1 MTNFRLIICCIA
13 SSLLLNACNK
23 ILEPVSFFGGKQGVE
38 AQSVQEDFEINIKSL
53 TFESARDANKAPYPR
68 RLMQTGAG
76 SEANVLN
83 EADLMTSNMPPSSE
97 SNNYLL
103 DIGDQLLYTQLNE
116 FMNSPAQFPTQPT
129 EVDYTLGIGDQLLYT
144 QLDEFVTSATQ
155 FPAQPIEAD
164 YLLGVGDELT
174 LIQLNEVA
182 GGLGNIISNIP
193 QTGNDEN
200 NQNAAKPQSSEN
212 VLKTSGLVG
221 TNGNILLLGLGSI
234 KAEGRSLSDVQTEVR
249 NILIRN
255 GLAPSFQ
262 LEITSFNSKKAFV
275 TFPNPNK
282 DLGNNIVPITNLP
295 ITLKELAITY
305 GLRPS
310 SKDST
315 IVSLTRDGQ
324 KFRMT
329 AGQLFDKTSPRI
341 VIKDRDQI
349 EIDEAASTSTSIEAV
364 VGSRGNILIR
374 GVGSLKAKNRSLAE
388 VQADITRILMDK
400 GLTPNFQ
407 LEITSFNSKKAFVT
421 FPNPNKD
428 LGNNIVPITNLPIT
442 LKELAI
448 TYGLRPSSK
457 DSTIVSLTR
466 DGQKFRMTAGQLFD
480 KTSPRI
486 VIKDRDQIEIDEA
499 ASTSTSIEAVVGSRG
514 NILIRGVGS
523 LKAKNRSLAEVQAD
537 ITRILMDKGLTPN
550 FQLEVTGFESKKFFL
565 VTENNGTKA
574 LPLTDTVLDLKDAV
588 LSNIATQTIS
598 QGSATFKVVELIRN
612 GVSYRMSWQKML
624 SGGASNVLIQ
634 DGDTI
639 KLKDF
644 DYKLGQVFALGG
656 AGNAELVPIDPSK
669 RETLA
674 DILFSPK
681 GALNNLLAKRSEVYL
696 LRGRNPSVAYHLD
709 AQNVSRILV
718 AAQTELRP
726 NDIVYVADRP
736 IISFSRTLTELNPL
750 GILLRDL
757 QDGNIP

>member
-97 SNNYLL
+97 SNDYLL
-103 DIGDQLLYTQLNE
+103 GIGDQLLYTQLNE

-129 EVDYTLGIGDQLLYT
+129 EVDYLLGIGDQLLYT

-200 NQNAAKPQSSEN
+200 NRNAAKPQSSEN

-282 DLGNNIVPITNLP
+282 NLGNNIVPITNLP

-388 VQADITRILMDK
+388 VQT
-400 GLTPNFQ
+400 
-407 LEITSFNSKKAFVT
+407 
-421 FPNPNKD
+421 
-428 LGNNIVPITNLPIT
+428 
-442 LKELAI
+442 
-448 TYGLRPSSK
+448 
-457 DSTIVSLTR
+457 
-466 DGQKFRMTAGQLFD
+466 
-480 KTSPRI
+480 
-486 VIKDRDQIEIDEA
+486 
-499 ASTSTSIEAVVGSRG
+499 
-514 NILIRGVGS
+514 
-523 LKAKNRSLAEVQAD
+523 D

-550 FQLEVTGFESKKFFL
+550 FQLEVTGFE
-565 VTENNGTKA
+565 
-574 LPLTDTVLDLKDAV
+574 
-588 LSNIATQTIS
+588 Q
-598 QGSATFKVVELIRN
+598 
-612 GVSYRMSWQKML
+612 
-624 SGGASNVLIQ
+624 
-634 DGDTI
+634 
-639 KLKDF
+639 
-644 DYKLGQVFALGG
+644 
-656 AGNAELVPIDPSK
+656 
-669 RETLA
+669 
-674 DILFSPK
+674 
-681 GALNNLLAKRSEVYL
+681 
-696 LRGRNPSVAYHLD
+696 
-709 AQNVSRILV
+709 
-718 AAQTELRP
+718 
-726 NDIVYVADRP
+726 
-736 IISFSRTLTELNPL
+736 
-750 GILLRDL
+750 
-757 QDGNIP
+757 

>member
-1 MTNFRLIICCIA
+1 MTKLK
-13 SSLLLNACNK
+13 LMACGFVSTLFLQSCSEV
-23 ILEPVSFFGGKQGVE
+23 LEPVSFFGGKQGND

-76 SEANVLN
+76 SEANVLD
-83 EADLMTSNMPPSSE
+83 EADLMTSNMPPSSK
-97 SNNYLL
+97 SNDYLL
-103 DIGDQLLYTQLNE
+103 GIGDQLLYTQLNE
-116 FMNSPAQFPTQPT
+116 F
-129 EVDYTLGIGDQLLYT
+129 
-144 QLDEFVTSATQ
+144 VTSATQ
-155 FPAQPIEAD
+155 FPAQPTEAD

-182 GGLGNIISNIP
+182 GGVGDIISNIP
-193 QTGNDEN
+193 QAGDDEN
-200 NQNAAKPQSSEN
+200 NRNAAKPQSSES

-262 LEITSFNSKKAFV
+262 LEITGFNSKKAFV
-275 TFPNPNK
+275 TFPNPDK
-282 DLGNNIVPITNLP
+282 VLGNNIVPITNLP

-315 IVSLTRDGQ
+315 IVSLKRSDQ

-329 AGQLFDKTSPRI
+329 AGQLFDNATPRI
-341 VIKDRDQI
+341 AIQDRDQI
-349 EIDEAASTSTSIEAV
+349 EIDEAASTSTSTEAV
-364 VGSRGNILIR
+364 VGSRGNILIP
-374 GVGSLKAKNRSLAE
+374 GVGILKAKNRALAD
-388 VQADITRILMDK
+388 VQAEITRILVGK
-400 GLTPNFQ
+400 GL
-407 LEITSFNSKKAFVT
+407 
-421 FPNPNKD
+421 NP
-428 LGNNIVPITNLPIT
+428 
-442 LKELAI
+442 
-448 TYGLRPSSK
+448 S
-457 DSTIVSLTR
+457 
-466 DGQKFRMTAGQLFD
+466 
-480 KTSPRI
+480 
-486 VIKDRDQIEIDEA
+486 
-499 ASTSTSIEAVVGSRG
+499 
-514 NILIRGVGS
+514 
-523 LKAKNRSLAEVQAD
+523 
-537 ITRILMDKGLTPN
+537 
-550 FQLEVTGFESKKFFL
+550 FQLEVTGYNSRKFFL
-565 VTENNGTKA
+565 ISKMHGSKEV
-574 LPLTDTVLDLKDAV
+574 LLDDTAMNLKEAV
-588 LSNIATQTIS
+588 LSNIEIDNQTNTR
-598 QGSATFKVVELIRN
+598 GGKTFTVVELIR
-612 GVSYRMSWQKML
+612 GDVSYRVSWQKML
-624 SGGASNVLIQ
+624 SGAASNVLIQ

-639 KLKDF
+639 NLEDL

-681 GALNNLLAKRSEVYL
+681 GALNNLMAKRSEVYL

-736 IISFSRTLTELNPL
+736 IISFSRTLAELNPL
-750 GILLRDL
+750 RILLRDL
-757 QDGNIP
+757 DNGNIP

>member
-13 SSLLLNACNK
+13 SSILLNACNK
-23 ILEPVSFFGGKQGVE
+23 VLEPVSFFGGKQDVE

-53 TFESARDANKAPYPR
+53 TFESARDANKTPYPR
-68 RLMQTGAG
+68 WLMQTGAG
-76 SEANVLN
+76 SKANVLK
-83 EADLMTSNMPPSSE
+83 EADLMTSKMPPSLE
-97 SNNYLL
+97 SNDYL
-103 DIGDQLLYTQLNE
+103 
-116 FMNSPAQFPTQPT
+116 
-129 EVDYTLGIGDQLLYT
+129 LGIGDQLLYT
-144 QLDEFVTSATQ
+144 QLDEFVTSPMQ

-193 QTGNDEN
+193 QTT
-200 NQNAAKPQSSEN
+200 AKPLSGEN
-212 VLKTSGLVG
+212 VLKTSGIVG

-234 KAEGRSLSDVQTEVR
+234 KAEGRSLNDIQTEVR

-275 TFPNPNK
+275 TFPNPSK

-388 VQADITRILMDK
+388 VQTDITRILI
-400 GLTPNFQ
+400 G
-407 LEITSFNSKKAFVT
+407 
-421 FPNPNKD
+421 
-428 LGNNIVPITNLPIT
+428 
-442 LKELAI
+442 
-448 TYGLRPSSK
+448 
-457 DSTIVSLTR
+457 
-466 DGQKFRMTAGQLFD
+466 
-480 KTSPRI
+480 
-486 VIKDRDQIEIDEA
+486 
-499 ASTSTSIEAVVGSRG
+499 
-514 NILIRGVGS
+514 
-523 LKAKNRSLAEVQAD
+523 
-537 ITRILMDKGLTPN
+537 KGLTPN
-550 FQLEVTGFESKKFFL
+550 FQLEVTGFKSKEFFL
-565 VTENNGTKA
+565 ITKMHGSKAIPITNNA
-574 LPLTDTVLDLKDAV
+574 VNLKQAI
-588 LSNIATQTIS
+588 LSNIAIDNQTINRN
-598 QGSATFKVVELIRN
+598 GATFTTVKLIRE
-612 GVSYRMSWQKML
+612 GVLYQVSWQEL
-624 SGGASNVLIQ
+624 LNGSASNVLIK

-639 KLKDF
+639 NLVDF

-656 AGNAELVPIDPSK
+656 AGNAELVPINPSI

-736 IISFSRTLTELNPL
+736 IISFSRTLAEINPL
-750 GILLRDL
+750 RILLRDL
-757 QDGNIP
+757 EDSNIP

>member
-1 MTNFRLIICCIA
+1 MTKLK
-13 SSLLLNACNK
+13 LMACGFVSTLFLHSCSEV
-23 ILEPVSFFGGKQGVE
+23 LEPVSFFGGKQGNY
-38 AQSVQEDFEINIKSL
+38 AQSVQEDFQINIKSL

-76 SEANVLN
+76 SEANVLD
-83 EADLMTSNMPPSSE
+83 EADLMTSNMPPSSR
-97 SNNYLL
+97 SNDYLL
-103 DIGDQLLYTQLNE
+103 GIGDQLLYTQLNE
-116 FMNSPAQFPTQPT
+116 FMTSPAQFPTQPT

-144 QLDEFVTSATQ
+144 QLEEFVASATQ

-174 LIQLNEVA
+174 LLQLNEVA

-193 QTGNDEN
+193 KDGVDEN
-200 NQNAAKPQSSEN
+200 NLNASKPQSSDN

-234 KAEGRSLSDVQTEVR
+234 TAEGRSLSDVQTEVR

-275 TFPNPNK
+275 TFPNPDKN
-282 DLGNNIVPITNLP
+282 LGNNIVPITNLP

-310 SKDST
+310 SQDST

-329 AGQLFDKTSPRI
+329 AGQLFDNATPRI

-349 EIDEAASTSTSIEAV
+349 EIDEVAASSTPIETV
-364 VGSRGNILIR
+364 VGSRGNILIP

-388 VQADITRILMDK
+388 VQADITRIL
-400 GLTPNFQ
+400 
-407 LEITSFNSKKAFVT
+407 I
-421 FPNPNKD
+421 
-428 LGNNIVPITNLPIT
+428 
-442 LKELAI
+442 
-448 TYGLRPSSK
+448 
-457 DSTIVSLTR
+457 
-466 DGQKFRMTAGQLFD
+466 
-480 KTSPRI
+480 
-486 VIKDRDQIEIDEA
+486 
-499 ASTSTSIEAVVGSRG
+499 
-514 NILIRGVGS
+514 
-523 LKAKNRSLAEVQAD
+523 
-537 ITRILMDKGLTPN
+537 DKGLTPN
-550 FQLEVTGFESKKFFL
+550 FQLEVTDFESRKFFL
-565 VTENNGTKA
+565 VTEDNGTKA
-574 LPLTDTVLDLKDAV
+574 VPLTDTVVDLKDAV
-588 LSNIATQTIS
+588 LSNITTENPS
-598 QGSATFKVVELIRN
+598 VNQGSATFKVVELIRN

-624 SGGASNVLIQ
+624 SGGASTVLIQ

-644 DYKLGQVFALGG
+644 NYKSGQVFALGG

-757 QDGNIP
+757 QNVDNQ

>member
-1 MTNFRLIICCIA
+1 M
-13 SSLLLNACNK
+13 
-23 ILEPVSFFGGKQGVE
+23 
-38 AQSVQEDFEINIKSL
+38 KSL

-83 EADLMTSNMPPSSE
+83 EADLMTSNIPPSSE
-97 SNNYLL
+97 SNDYLL
-103 DIGDQLLYTQLNE
+103 GIGDQLLYTQLNEFMNSPTQFPTQPTEVDYLLGVGDQLLYTQLDE

-129 EVDYTLGIGDQLLYT
+129 EVDY
-144 QLDEFVTSATQ
+144 
-155 FPAQPIEAD
+155 
-164 YLLGVGDELT
+164 LLGVGDELT
-174 LIQLNEVA
+174 LIQLNEVP

-193 QTGNDEN
+193 QAGVDES
-200 NQNAAKPQSSEN
+200 NQNAAKPQSNEN
-212 VLKTSGLVG
+212 ALKTSGLVG

-234 KAEGRSLSDVQTEVR
+234 KAKGRSLSDVQTEVR

-282 DLGNNIVPITNLP
+282 NLGNNIVSITNLP

-349 EIDEAASTSTSIEAV
+349 EIDEAASTSTSIEAI
-364 VGSRGNILIR
+364 VGSRGNILIP
-374 GVGSLKAKNRSLAE
+374 GVDSLKAKNRSLAE

-421 FPNPNKD
+421 FPNPNKN
-428 LGNNIVPITNLPIT
+428 LGNNIVSITNLPIT

-499 ASTSTSIEAVVGSRG
+499 ASTSTSIEAIVGSRG
-514 NILIRGVGS
+514 NILIPGVGS
-523 LKAKNRSLAEVQAD
+523 LKAKNRSLTEVQAD
-537 ITRILMDKGLTPN
+537 ITHILMDKGLTPN
-550 FQLEVTGFESKKFFL
+550 FQLEVTGFESRKFFL
-565 VTENNGTKA
+565 VTEKSGTKA
-574 LPLTDTVLDLKDAV
+574 VPLTDTVVDLKDAV
-588 LSNIATQTIS
+588 LSNIATEHQTIS

-624 SGGASNVLIQ
+624 SGGTSNVLIQ

-750 GILLRDL
+750 NILLRDL
-757 QDGNIP
+757 QNVNIP

>member
-97 SNNYLL
+97 SNDYLL
-103 DIGDQLLYTQLNE
+103 GIGDQLLYTQLNE

-129 EVDYTLGIGDQLLYT
+129 
-144 QLDEFVTSATQ
+144 
-155 FPAQPIEAD
+155 EAD

-182 GGLGNIISNIP
+182 GGLGNIISKIP

-200 NQNAAKPQSSEN
+200 NRNAAKPQSSEN
-212 VLKTSGLVG
+212 VLKTSGLIG

-407 LEITSFNSKKAFVT
+407 LEVTGFESKKAFVT

-499 ASTSTSIEAVVGSRG
+499 ATTSTSIEAVVGSRG

-523 LKAKNRSLAEVQAD
+523 LKAKNRSLAEVQTD

-574 LPLTDTVLDLKDAV
+574 IPLTDTVVDLKDAV
-588 LSNIATQTIS
+588 LSNNQTIS
-598 QGSATFKVVELIRN
+598 QGSATFKVIELIRN

-674 DILFSPK
+674 NILFSPK

-709 AQNVSRILV
+709 TQNVSRILV

-750 GILLRDL
+750 RILLRDL

>member
-116 FMNSPAQFPTQPT
+116 FMNSPAQFP
-129 EVDYTLGIGDQLLYT
+129 
-144 QLDEFVTSATQ
+144 
-155 FPAQPIEAD
+155 AQPIEAD

-200 NQNAAKPQSSEN
+200 NRNAAKPQSSEN

-407 LEITSFNSKKAFVT
+407 LE
-421 FPNPNKD
+421 
-428 LGNNIVPITNLPIT
+428 
-442 LKELAI
+442 
-448 TYGLRPSSK
+448 
-457 DSTIVSLTR
+457 
-466 DGQKFRMTAGQLFD
+466 
-480 KTSPRI
+480 
-486 VIKDRDQIEIDEA
+486 
-499 ASTSTSIEAVVGSRG
+499 
-514 NILIRGVGS
+514 
-523 LKAKNRSLAEVQAD
+523 
-537 ITRILMDKGLTPN
+537 
-550 FQLEVTGFESKKFFL
+550 VTGFESKKFFL

-574 LPLTDTVLDLKDAV
+574 LPLTDTVVDLKDAV

-750 GILLRDL
+750 RILLRDL

>member
-1 MTNFRLIICCIA
+1 MTKLQLI
-13 SSLLLNACNK
+13 ACGFVSTLFLQGCSEV
-23 ILEPVSFFGGKQGVE
+23 LEPVSFFGDKQGVE

-76 SEANVLN
+76 SEANVLD
-83 EADLMTSNMPPSSE
+83 EADLMTSYMPPSSQ
-97 SNNYLL
+97 SNDYLL
-103 DIGDQLLYTQLNE
+103 GIGDQLLYTQLNE
-116 FMNSPAQFPTQPT
+116 FMTSPAQFPTQPT
-129 EVDYTLGIGDQLLYT
+129 EV
-144 QLDEFVTSATQ
+144 
-155 FPAQPIEAD
+155 D

-182 GGLGNIISNIP
+182 GGLGEIISNIP
-193 QTGNDEN
+193 GADVDKNNGNV
-200 NQNAAKPQSSEN
+200 AKPKPSES

-262 LEITSFNSKKAFV
+262 LEITGFNSKKAFV
-275 TFPNPNK
+275 TFPNPDK
-282 DLGNNIVPITNLP
+282 VLGNNIVSITNLP

-310 SKDST
+310 SKDTT
-315 IVSLTRDGQ
+315 IVSLTRGDQ

-329 AGQLFDKTSPRI
+329 AGQLFGNATPRI
-341 VIKDRDQI
+341 IIKNRDQI
-349 EIDEAASTSTSIEAV
+349 EIDEAAPSSTSTEAV
-364 VGSRGNILIR
+364 VGSRGNILIP

-388 VQADITRILMDK
+388 VQADITRIL
-400 GLTPNFQ
+400 
-407 LEITSFNSKKAFVT
+407 I
-421 FPNPNKD
+421 
-428 LGNNIVPITNLPIT
+428 
-442 LKELAI
+442 
-448 TYGLRPSSK
+448 
-457 DSTIVSLTR
+457 
-466 DGQKFRMTAGQLFD
+466 
-480 KTSPRI
+480 
-486 VIKDRDQIEIDEA
+486 
-499 ASTSTSIEAVVGSRG
+499 
-514 NILIRGVGS
+514 
-523 LKAKNRSLAEVQAD
+523 
-537 ITRILMDKGLTPN
+537 DKGLTPN
-550 FQLEVTGFESKKFFL
+550 FQLEVTGFESRKFFL
-565 VTENNGTKA
+565 VTEDNGSKA
-574 LPLTDTVLDLKDAV
+574 IPLTDTVVDLKDAV
-588 LSNIATQTIS
+588 LSNIVTENQIVS
-598 QGSATFKVVELIRN
+598 QGSATYKVVELIRN

-624 SGGASNVLIQ
+624 SGGASNVLIE

-674 DILFSPK
+674 DMLFSEK

-736 IISFSRTLTELNPL
+736 IISFSRTLAELNPL
-750 GILLRDL
+750 GILLSDL
-757 QDGNIP
+757 ENGNIP

>member
-1 MTNFRLIICCIA
+1 MTNFRLIICFIA

-53 TFESARDANKAPYPR
+53 TFKSARDANKAPYPR

-83 EADLMTSNMPPSSE
+83 EVDLMTSNMPSSSE
-97 SNNYLL
+97 SNDYLL
-103 DIGDQLLYTQLNE
+103 GIGDQLLYTQLNE

-129 EVDYTLGIGDQLLYT
+129 EVDYLLGIGDQLLYT
-144 QLDEFVTSATQ
+144 QLNEFVTWATQ

-193 QTGNDEN
+193 QTSNDEN
-200 NQNAAKPQSSEN
+200 NRNAAKPQSSEN

-262 LEITSFNSKKAFV
+262 LEISSFNSKKAFV

-282 DLGNNIVPITNLP
+282 NLGNNIVPITNLP

-349 EIDEAASTSTSIEAV
+349 EIDEAASTFTSIEAV

-388 VQADITRILMDK
+388 VQT
-400 GLTPNFQ
+400 
-407 LEITSFNSKKAFVT
+407 
-421 FPNPNKD
+421 
-428 LGNNIVPITNLPIT
+428 
-442 LKELAI
+442 
-448 TYGLRPSSK
+448 
-457 DSTIVSLTR
+457 
-466 DGQKFRMTAGQLFD
+466 
-480 KTSPRI
+480 
-486 VIKDRDQIEIDEA
+486 
-499 ASTSTSIEAVVGSRG
+499 
-514 NILIRGVGS
+514 
-523 LKAKNRSLAEVQAD
+523 D

-550 FQLEVTGFESKKFFL
+550 FQLEVTGYKSKEFFL
-565 VTENNGTKA
+565 ITEMHGSKA
-574 LPLTDTVLDLKDAV
+574 IPITDNAVSLKQAV
-588 LSNIATQTIS
+588 LSNIAIDNQTTNR
-598 QGSATFKVVELIRN
+598 GGATFTTVKLIRD
-612 GVSYRMSWQKML
+612 GIPYQVSWQELL
-624 SGGASNVLIQ
+624 SRSASNVLVK
-634 DGDTI
+634 DGDI
-639 KLKDF
+639 INLKDF

-736 IISFSRTLTELNPL
+736 IISFSRTLAEINPL
-750 GILLRDL
+750 RVLLRDL
-757 QDGNIP
+757 ENGNIP

>member
-97 SNNYLL
+97 SNDYLL
-103 DIGDQLLYTQLNE
+103 GIGDQLLYTQLNE
-116 FMNSPAQFPTQPT
+116 FMDSPAQFPTQPT
-129 EVDYTLGIGDQLLYT
+129 
-144 QLDEFVTSATQ
+144 
-155 FPAQPIEAD
+155 EAD

-182 GGLGNIISNIP
+182 GGLGNIISKIP

-200 NQNAAKPQSSEN
+200 NRNAAKPQSSEN

-349 EIDEAASTSTSIEAV
+349 EIDEAATTSTSIEAV

-388 VQADITRILMDK
+388 VQADITRIL
-400 GLTPNFQ
+400 
-407 LEITSFNSKKAFVT
+407 I
-421 FPNPNKD
+421 
-428 LGNNIVPITNLPIT
+428 
-442 LKELAI
+442 
-448 TYGLRPSSK
+448 
-457 DSTIVSLTR
+457 
-466 DGQKFRMTAGQLFD
+466 
-480 KTSPRI
+480 
-486 VIKDRDQIEIDEA
+486 
-499 ASTSTSIEAVVGSRG
+499 
-514 NILIRGVGS
+514 
-523 LKAKNRSLAEVQAD
+523 
-537 ITRILMDKGLTPN
+537 DKGLTPN
-550 FQLEVTGFESKKFFL
+550 FQLEVTDFESRKFFL

-574 LPLTDTVLDLKDAV
+574 VPLTDTVVDLKDAV
-588 LSNIATQTIS
+588 LSNIATENQIVS
-598 QGSATFKVVELIRN
+598 QGSGTFKVVELIRN

-674 DILFSPK
+674 NILFSPK

-709 AQNVSRILV
+709 TQNVSRILV

-750 GILLRDL
+750 RILLRDL